1 MGWLRNRTIR
11 SYTKKAVNYLYAEI
25 EKLEKENPTLS
36 LRDAL
41 KKIGTPLSWNLNGE
55 ATTDL
60 DRFED
65 DFNLFQIVAF
75 FLARQGLLVELN
87 IFISTE
93 EEFGLIHET
102 SMKEIEKILQRRL

>member
-11 SYTKKAVNYLYAEI
+11 NYTKKAVYYLIAELDNVI
-25 EKLEKENPTLS
+25 KENPTLS
-36 LRDAL
+36 RRDAL
-41 KKIGTPLSWNLNGE
+41 KKIGTPISWNLDGE

-65 DFNLFQIVAF
+65 DDSLFYTVVF
-75 FLARQGLLVELN
+75 CLARQGLLVELN

-93 EEFGLIHET
+93 EEVKLITET
-102 SMKEIEKILQRRL
+102 SMGEIIKIKQREV